1 MDFEINY
8 LSFYVVQVEGKGEA
22 VDKRYKHFQTL
33 DAEEYEDSS
42 LKEFLNGELLKIS
55 KRKVERHAKTEQAP
69 TKIGR
74 FIVEEGHE
82 LDSNPHYN
90 LFNRIRFAE
99 TKENFKD
106 MSEPLVYTYLD
117 TSAVRGGVFLIAQA
131 KLRKYFD
138 DPFVFVMKCDF
149 EPKVASISD
158 ESTLIRNVEM
168 AITTKNMKSIQYPY
182 MPEEG
187 MVEVGEL
194 KIHQASHARYF
205 EDFLKFVEYER
216 SMPEIMKTQVMD
228 MVYDQI
234 EDVFEEG
241 TEERE
246 QFDQA
251 MEVWVASPKREIM
264 EQFSTEEVME
274 ATAQIVEH
282 APEVELKLK
291 ADHISVKALLADFGD
306 QIHIAKVNDRYVLMI
321 EADTLTF
328 EKGFSPIEFLKPDE
342 LQDVIERIE
351 NKQSSILMIRTGLN
365 KFFHLTVFTGRF

>member
-1 MDFEINY
+1 
-8 LSFYVVQVEGKGEA
+8 
-22 VDKRYKHFQTL
+22 
-33 DAEEYEDSS
+33 
-42 LKEFLNGELLKIS
+42 
-55 KRKVERHAKTEQAP
+55 
-69 TKIGR
+69 
-74 FIVEEGHE
+74 
-82 LDSNPHYN
+82 
-90 LFNRIRFAE
+90 
-99 TKENFKD
+99 

-251 MEVWVASPKREIM
+251 MEVWVASPKW
-264 EQFSTEEVME
+264 
-274 ATAQIVEH
+274 
-282 APEVELKLK
+282 ELWNNFQPKK
-291 ADHISVKALLADFGD
+291 
-306 QIHIAKVNDRYVLMI
+306 
-321 EADTLTF
+321 
-328 EKGFSPIEFLKPDE
+328 
-342 LQDVIERIE
+342 
-351 NKQSSILMIRTGLN
+351 
-365 KFFHLTVFTGRF
+365 

>member
-1 MDFEINY
+1 MDYEIKF
-8 LSFYVVQVEGKGEA
+8 LSFYVVQVEGKGEQA
-22 VDKRYKHFQTL
+22 TKYNKHFQTI
-33 DAEEYEDSS
+33 DALEYENSP
-42 LKEFLNGELLKIS
+42 LKDFLDGELLKIS
-55 KRKVERHAKTEQAP
+55 KRKVERHPKSEQVP

-74 FIVEEGHE
+74 FIVEDGHDY
-82 LDSNPHYN
+82 DSNPNYN

-99 TKENFKD
+99 TKEAFKEAN
-106 MSEPLVYTYLD
+106 EPLVHTYID
-117 TSAVRGGVFLIAQA
+117 TSAVRGGVFLVAQA

-158 ESTLIRNVEM
+158 EATLIRNVEM

-182 MPEEG
+182 MPEDG
-187 MVEVGEL
+187 IIEVGEL

-205 EDFLKFVEYER
+205 EDFLKFVEYGE

-228 MVYDQI
+228 LVYDQI

-241 TEERE
+241 SEERE

-251 MEVWVASPKREIM
+251 MEVWAASPQREIQ
-264 EQFSTEEVME
+264 EHFSTEEVIE
-274 ATAQIVEH
+274 ATAQMVER
-282 APEVELKLK
+282 APEVELKMK
-291 ADHISVKALLADFGD
+291 ADHISVKALLADFGE

-328 EKGFSPIEFLKPDE
+328 EKGFSPIEFLKPDDLHHVVE
-342 LQDVIERIE
+342 KIGKKTYTNGI
-351 NKQSSILMIRTGLN
+351 
-365 KFFHLTVFTGRF
+365 